1 VPAGGELSVVV
12 RVLLDDT
19 TKFRDVLHA
28 LVAEGA
34 DVNVPL
40 EATGGHGCS
49 AVVAHCCGALCLRL
63 LLQHIDLQRAM
74 CHVQTSIC

>member
-1 VPAGGELSVVV
+1 VVPAGGELSVVV

-34 DVNVPL
+34 DVNIPL

-49 AVVAHCCGALCLRL
+49 AVVGHWCGAC
-63 LLQHIDLQRAM
+63 M
-74 CHVQTSIC
+74 CFICCVETWTQAN